1 MFQPAN
7 ALDRLKTMKRSNF
20 TKIISALCIVFYAWM
35 LGVFGLYG
43 DTIALKLQAVSL
55 FILKY
60 GAILV
65 GAVLTVILPFR
76 IEAALERNKKLE
88 QEKKQAA
95 EQEAKLARQQQ
106 EEQMKLAIAKK
117 YEEVNKYE

>member
-1 MFQPAN
+1 
-7 ALDRLKTMKRSNF
+7 
-20 TKIISALCIVFYAWM
+20 M

-43 DTIALKLQAVSL
+43 DVVADKLQTISL

-65 GAVLTVILPFR
+65 GAVLAILLPFR
-76 IEAALERNKKLE
+76 INSAIERNKKLE
-88 QEKKQAA
+88 QERRQAM
-95 EQEAKLARQQQ
+95 EQEAILAKQMQ

>member
-1 MFQPAN
+1 
-7 ALDRLKTMKRSNF
+7 
-20 TKIISALCIVFYAWM
+20 M

-43 DTIALKLQAVSL
+43 DTVADKLQTVSL

-65 GAVLTVILPFR
+65 GAVLAIALPFR
-76 IEAALERNKKLE
+76 INSAIERNKKLE
-88 QEKKQAA
+88 LERQNAI
-95 EQEAKLARQQQ
+95 EQEAKLAKQMQ
-106 EEQMKLAIAKK
+106 EEQMKLALAKK

>member
-1 MFQPAN
+1 M
-7 ALDRLKTMKRSNF
+7 
-20 TKIISALCIVFYAWM
+20 CIVFYAWM

-43 DTIALKLQAVSL
+43 DTAADKLQTVSL

-65 GAVLTVILPFR
+65 GAVLAIVLPFK
-76 IEAALERNKKLE
+76 INSAIERNKKLE
-88 QEKKQAA
+88 QERQQAI
-95 EQEAKLARQQQ
+95 EQEAKLAKQMQ

>member
-1 MFQPAN
+1 
-7 ALDRLKTMKRSNF
+7 
-20 TKIISALCIVFYAWM
+20 M

-43 DTIALKLQAVSL
+43 DTIALKLQTVSL